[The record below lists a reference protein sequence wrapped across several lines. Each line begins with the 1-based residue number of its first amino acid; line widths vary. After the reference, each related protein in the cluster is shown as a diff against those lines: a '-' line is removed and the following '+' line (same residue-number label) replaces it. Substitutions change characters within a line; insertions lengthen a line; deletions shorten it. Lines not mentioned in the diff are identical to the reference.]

1 MANLKSIITD
11 VFKVICLCF
20 CSLVASLIMNSP
32 VFAEQPFSKSY
43 SIAGQPVILSLPKG
57 YCAMDEKNPSDKRL
71 IDAVKLSVKGAN
83 EVLMQFADCQELQDW
98 RSGKQRFLNNF
109 GSYQTSLRFKNMNM
123 KGREAVTV
131 KEICNVFKKQ
141 SQALVD
147 KIKPDIDNRI
157 ENAFENVKMNEM
169 KLLGVSHEDS
179 TVCITAT
186 FQRLQT
192 EKKTS
197 KDQMNISAVNVLN
210 GRLMFT
216 YLYTPYKGEKVIEK
230 NTKTMVN
237 LNNVNQLNNNQKQ

>member
-1 MANLKSIITD
+1 MIHLQSVKIFYIFCLSVSII
-11 VFKVICLCF
+11 
-20 CSLVASLIMNSP
+20 LVAPLMSSRAQ
-32 VFAEQPFSKSY
+32 AEQLFSKSY
-43 SIAGQPVILSLPKG
+43 SVEGRAVNLSLPKS
-57 YCAMDEKNPSDKRL
+57 YCAMDEGNPNDKRL

-83 EVLMQFADCQELQDW
+83 EVLMQFADCQELKDW
-98 RSGKQRFLNNF
+98 RSGKQKFLNNF
-109 GSYQTSLRFKNMNM
+109 GSYQTSLRFKKMNM
-123 KGREAVTV
+123 KGREAATV

-147 KIKPDIDNRI
+147 KIKPDIDKRI

-210 GRLMFT
+210 GLLMFT
-216 YLYTPYKGEKVIEK
+216 YLYTPYAGEKVIEK
-230 NTKTMVN
+230 NTKIMID
-237 LNNVNQLNNNQKQ
+237 LNNVNQLKNNKIQ

>member
-1 MANLKSIITD
+1 M
-11 VFKVICLCF
+11 
-20 CSLVASLIMNSP
+20 VAPLMTSTAQ
-32 VFAEQPFSKSY
+32 AEQLFSKSY
-43 SIAGQPVILSLPKG
+43 SVEGRAVNLSLPKN
-57 YCAMDEKNPSDKRL
+57 YCAMEENHPSDKRL

-83 EVLMQFADCQELQDW
+83 EVLMQFADCQELKDW
-98 RSGKQRFLNNF
+98 RSGKQKFLNNF
-109 GSYQTSLRFKNMNM
+109 GSYQTSLRFKKMNM
-123 KGREAVTV
+123 KGREAATV

-210 GRLMFT
+210 GLLMFT
-216 YLYTPYKGEKVIEK
+216 YLYTPYAGEKVIEK
-230 NTKTMVN
+230 NTKIMID
-237 LNNVNQLNNNQKQ
+237 LNNVNQLKNNQIQ

>member
-1 MANLKSIITD
+1 MTTLKSITTD
-11 VFKVICLCF
+11 CFKVICLCL
-20 CSLVASLIMNSP
+20 CTIVASQIMISP
-32 VFAEQPFSKSY
+32 VLAEQPFSKSY

-57 YCAMDEKNPSDKRL
+57 YCPMDESNLSDKRL

-83 EVLMQFADCQELQDW
+83 QVIMQYADCQELKDW

-109 GSYQTSLRFKNMNM
+109 GSYQTSLRFINVNM
-123 KGREAVTV
+123 KGREAATV

-141 SQALVD
+141 SKELMD
-147 KIKPDIDNRI
+147 KVKPDIDKRI
-157 ENAFENVKMNEM
+157 ENAFDNIKMNEM

-192 EKKTS
+192 ENKTS

-210 GRLMFT
+210 GRLMFS
-216 YLYTPYKGEKVIEK
+216 YLYTPYKGEKVIERY
-230 NTKTMVN
+230 TKTMVG
-237 LNNVNQLNNNQKQ
+237 LNNVNQLKNNQK